1 MEMTTEQIEY
11 IKDNYLKAIF
21 NAEQLQKFESSN
33 DEAKKY
39 IVKSLQDNDYIPKN
53 IDFSNIVVS
62 NEPVTPNIEKSGNI
76 ESQIEPVTTP
86 VAPVEPVV
94 PTVETPV
101 EPSTPIEPVAT
112 PVEPST
118 PIEPVATPV
127 EPATPIEPVATS
139 VEPTEPV
146 VSTEPVIAP
155 VTPTEPVAVGP
166 VPTLPWQDEQVELN
180 DVPVEYKER
189 FNNLSTDDQKKILE
203 ELNGSDEELQ
213 QGGKQSGKQLILR
226 NNDVPTG
233 AYTNTEDEIA
243 TEQPQDLEKAA
254 FIDVLVL
261 SAITAF
267 FGLLSFLIILLKVM

>member
-33 DEAKKY
+33 DEAKIY
-39 IVKSLQDNDYIPKN
+39 IIKSLQDNEYIPKN

-112 PVEPST
+112 PVEP
-118 PIEPVATPV
+118 
-127 EPATPIEPVATS
+127 ATPIEPVATS

-146 VSTEPVIAP
+146 VS
-155 VTPTEPVAVGP
+155 TEPVAVGP

-213 QGGKQSGKQLILR
+213 QDGKQSGKQLILR

-261 SAITAF
+261 ASITAF
-267 FGLLSFLIILLKVM
+267 FGLISFLIILLKVM